1 MYALRQHAQHLF
13 ALLLT
18 LACPGFLT
26 VADIKGNV
34 GATRGKANVSLGYC
48 PADPLDHRQNPQGST
63 LPRARQE
70 TA

>member
-26 VADIKGNV
+26 VADIKDNV
-34 GATRGKANVSLGYC
+34 GATREHPPQSWKMIYWQDSSVNRQLLTVSRDWKRILF
-48 PADPLDHRQNPQGST
+48 
-63 LPRARQE
+63 
-70 TA
+70 